1 VIWIKCSSVRLLLII
16 AAVPALAA
24 VFTFK
29 VAEKMP
35 DMEVYWK
42 AAVRARAAEPLY
54 RAEDEHFQFKYLP
67 AFAVLAIPAG
77 FLPLHV
83 AKAVWFGLSA
93 ALILALLAL
102 SIRVLPDVR
111 QPRWM
116 LTAAA
121 LVTMGKFYGHE
132 VVLGQI
138 NLLFAVIVV
147 GAVILMRSARGPH
160 HASCAWW
167 GGGRGPHHASCAWW
181 GGGREAAAGL
191 LIAAAVIV
199 KPYAVIF
206 LPWSAAQRRLAS
218 IAAAAATLVVAML
231 LPAAVYGWDGNMELL
246 GAWWRTVTE
255 STAPNL
261 LNNDNVSA
269 AAMWAK
275 WLGPGSRAAVLAA
288 ATSVALILAAAFVF
302 VRRRGLPFPEG
313 LEAAFLLTLI
323 PLLSPQGWDYVFL
336 LATPAV
342 LFLANYMGEFR
353 PPLRVAMLVTLL
365 TIGLSLYDV
374 LGRATYARFM
384 QLSII
389 SVCFFV
395 VLALLAVLRLR
406 KVA

>member
-167 GGGRGPHHASCAWW
+167 GGGR
-181 GGGREAAAGL
+181 EAAAGL

-231 LPAAVYGWDGNMELL
+231 LPAAVYGWDGNIELL
-246 GAWWRTVTE
+246 GDWWHTVTE

-353 PPLRVAMLVTLL
+353 LPLRVAMLVTLL

-389 SVCFFV
+389 TVCFFV

>member
-1 VIWIKCSSVRLLLII
+1 VRLVLLAI
-16 AAVPALAA
+16 AAVLILSAL
-24 VFTFK
+24 FTYK
-29 VAEKMP
+29 VSSKMP

-77 FLPLHV
+77 FLPLPA
-83 AKAVWFGLSA
+83 AKAVWFAISA
-93 ALILALLAL
+93 ALIVLVIALG
-102 SIRVLPDVR
+102 IRMLPAVR
-111 QPRWM
+111 QPSWV
-116 LTAAA
+116 LAAA
-121 LVTMGKFYGHE
+121 AIVAMGKFYGHE
-132 VVLGQI
+132 VVLGQV
-138 NLLFAVIVV
+138 NLLFAAIVAAAIV
-147 GAVILMRSARGPH
+147 LLRGGH
-160 HASCAWW
+160 
-167 GGGRGPHHASCAWW
+167 
-181 GGGREAAAGL
+181 EAAAGA

-206 LPWSAAQRRLAS
+206 LPWLAARRQLAS
-218 IAAAAATLVVAML
+218 LASVSAGLVIALL
-231 LPAAVYGWDGNMELL
+231 LPAAIYGWDGNITLL
-246 GAWWRTVTE
+246 RDWWRTVSE

-275 WLGPGSRAAVLAA
+275 WLGPGGSATMLASVTSIVLVLAA
-288 ATSVALILAAAFVF
+288 AVVF
-302 VRRRGLPFPEG
+302 AWRRDVRFPEG
-313 LEAAFLLTLI
+313 LEAAFLLTLV

-342 LFLANYMGEFR
+342 LFVANYAGEFR
-353 PPLRVAMLVTLL
+353 RPLRIVMVATLL

-374 LGRATYARFM
+374 LGRANYARFM

-395 VLALLAVLRLR
+395 VLALVAVLRGR